1 MAWIELEHLSHCY
14 QAGTEQ
20 EHRALDDVSLAVEEG
35 AFVAVLGANGSGK
48 STLAKHLNALLLP
61 TSGAC
66 RINGLD
72 TAAAADTG
80 ELWKIRQQVGM
91 VFQNPDNQLIAA
103 VVEDDVAFGPENLGM
118 PPDEIRTAVREALAC
133 VNMTHYRKFAPHLLS
148 GGQKQRVAIA
158 GALAMKTRCLVLDE
172 PTAMHDPQGRAE
184 VMETVCRLH
193 EQQGITIVLITH
205 FMEEAALA
213 DRVVVMADGRVADDG
228 TPREIFRKAAALK
241 ALGLDVP
248 LATELGLELRASGLD
263 VPQDILTDD
272 ELTSAL
278 VTLAD
283 YSHGLTAATREGRG

>member
-1 MAWIELEHLSHCY
+1 MSEAI
-14 QAGTEQ
+14 
-20 EHRALDDVSLAVEEG
+20 LAENLQFSYSQGEG
-35 AFVAVLGANGSGK
+35 ARISVFDGLNFQIAEGSFVAVLGRNGCGK
-48 STLAKHLNALLLP
+48 STLAKHFNAILLPEGGSVQVFGMDTRDENLLL
-61 TSGAC
+61 
-66 RINGLD
+66 D
-72 TAAAADTG
+72 
-80 ELWKIRQQVGM
+80 IRRTVGM

-172 PTAMHDPQGRAE
+172 PTAMLDPQGRAE

-213 DRVVVMADGRVADDG
+213 DRVIVMANGRVADDG

-241 ALGLDVP
+241 AFGLDVP

-283 YSHGLTAATREGRG
+283 YPHGLTAATREGRG

>member
-72 TAAAADTG
+72 TAADTG

-91 VFQNPDNQLIAA
+91 VFQNPNNQLIAA

-158 GALAMKTRCLVLDE
+158 GALAMKTCCLVLDE
-172 PTAMHDPQGRAE
+172 PTAMLDPQGRAE

-213 DRVVVMADGRVADDG
+213 ERVVVMADGRVADDG

-248 LATELGLELRASGLD
+248 
-263 VPQDILTDD
+263 QDILTDD

-283 YSHGLTAATREGRG
+283 YPHGLTVATREGRG